1 MEFFQLKIAD
11 RAQVPN
17 MSEHLLSHPMNPNQ
31 AMAESLGEQ
40 LSALM
45 DGELAHDQVRFLLR
59 GVEAQPDL
67 FRRWSNYHLVSA
79 TLKRE
84 YVAFALPVNFAQ
96 GVIARLDA
104 DVAVSAV
111 RPSRRVGFG
120 VLRWVG
126 GGAIAAAVAVA
137 ALTVS
142 RPVGQVD
149 SPAVA
154 VAEQAP
160 AHSSSQPYLPL
171 ARPLA
176 NSTSPLFN
184 YAAVQPAS
192 FEQVVPSYYLPDG
205 SEPAPE
211 RIEIGG
217 VSYVLRAQRPPVPD
231 PLPQVTAPA
240 QR

>member
-1 MEFFQLKIAD
+1 
-11 RAQVPN
+11 
-17 MSEHLLSHPMNPNQ
+17 MNPNQ
-31 AMAESLGEQ
+31 AMADSLGEQ

-45 DGELAHDQVRFLLR
+45 DGELARDQVRFLLR
-59 GVEAQPDL
+59 GVEAQSDL
-67 FRRWSNYHLVSA
+67 ARRWSNYHLVSA

-84 YVAFALPVNFAQ
+84 CVAVVLPADFAD

-104 DVAVSAV
+104 DVAVTAV
-111 RPSRRVGFG
+111 HSSRRVGFG

-126 GGAIAAAVAVA
+126 GGAIAAAVAVV

-142 RPVGQVD
+142 HPPEQGGG
-149 SPAVA
+149 PALAVA
-154 VAEQAP
+154 AQAP
-160 AHSSSQPYLPL
+160 AHASSQPYLPL

-176 NSTSPLFN
+176 NAGSPLFD

-192 FEQVVPSYYLPDG
+192 YEQVVPSYYLPDG

-217 VSYVLRAQRPPVPD
+217 VSYVLRAQRPPVQD
-231 PLPQVTAPA
+231 SVQQAAAPA